1 MNMFEGRLELGS
13 NSVLLATDLLPS
25 SETATAYAVRFAR
38 RYNAKITAVQVFDY
52 AWAGSPKTGGL
63 PIGLAAMH
71 SAAEEALE
79 DLRVDLCKENVRCE
93 VTLIDG
99 NPASE
104 ILARIEARNIDLA
117 ILGTHAREGWERLAW
132 GSVAEQVLRKASC
145 PVLTI
150 GPRVPAPSKRELPF
164 RNLVYATDFSNQSM
178 KAMPYAVALTDDCSA
193 CLHLLHVLP
202 SSMKERSS
210 QEPTIERFKEF
221 TKDLSSAQA
230 RTFDNSQYEVRYGND
245 VARTILMQADADS
258 ADLIVLGVN
267 MASHLASHLPD
278 ITSHIIAEAKCPVLT
293 ISS

>member
-63 PIGLAAMH
+63 PSGLAAMH
-71 SAAEEALE
+71 SAAEDALE

-104 ILARIEARNIDLA
+104 ILDAITTRNIDLA

-164 RNLVYATDFSNQSM
+164 RNLVYATDFSVQSI
-178 KAMPYAVALTDDCSA
+178 KALPYAVALSNDCDA
-193 CLHLLHVLP
+193 CLNLLHVLP
-202 SSMKERSS
+202 PSTKESSDQQSI
-210 QEPTIERFKEF
+210 TDRFKEF
-221 TKDLSSAQA
+221 TKDLSSSE
-230 RTFDNSQYEVRYGND
+230 TKIVGNSQYEVRYGDD
-245 VARTILMQADADS
+245 VARTVLKQADADS
-258 ADLIVLGVN
+258 SDLIVLGVN
-267 MASHLASHLPD
+267 RASHLASHLPD
-278 ITSHIIAEAKCPVLT
+278 ITSNIIAEAKCPVLT
-293 ISS
+293 VSS